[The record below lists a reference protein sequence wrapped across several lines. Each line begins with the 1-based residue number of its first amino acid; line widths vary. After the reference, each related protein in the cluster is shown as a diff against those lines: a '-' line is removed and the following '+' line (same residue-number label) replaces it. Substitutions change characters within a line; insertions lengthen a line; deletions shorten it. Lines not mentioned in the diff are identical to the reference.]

1 MLRSKD
7 EAREISKKSL
17 KSNQRVQN
25 QKYLQ
30 IRTTCRAENR
40 TMVTS
45 VTRVKFGTSRTAG
58 IDKIEIRKMEIEK
71 SAGGISTRKIIK
83 KNRVPTRSSKFR
95 IKKQS
100 KESKEK
106 KSAHPPPMCDRLCV
120 ELICAHLCSR

>member
-1 MLRSKD
+1 
-7 EAREISKKSL
+7 
-17 KSNQRVQN
+17 
-25 QKYLQ
+25 
-30 IRTTCRAENR
+30 
-40 TMVTS
+40 MVTS

-83 KNRVPTRSSKFR
+83 ENRVPTRSSKFR

-106 KSAHPPPMCDRLCV
+106 KSVLGLGIGSDIR
-120 ELICAHLCSR
+120 